1 MPAGELNGQHFE
13 NVIIGAGMA
22 GLAAGIRLALAGQQV
37 IILERHNA
45 SGGLNSF
52 YSQDGRKFDVGLHAM
67 TNYVPKGTKGTPLA
81 KLLRQLRI
89 PYDALD
95 LCPQLGSKIAFP
107 GCELAFSNDFALFES
122 EVARAFPAQIDG
134 FRALAEEVRTLDAF
148 NLGAI
153 PTSAR
158 EAVQRHINDPVLEDM
173 LFCPVM
179 YYGSAEEHDMDYGQF
194 AIMFRSLFFEGFA
207 RPFDGVRVI
216 IRLLQNKYRELG
228 GLRKMKCGIQKIHSE
243 GGRAHAITL
252 DNGDTITADKIIST
266 AGAVET
272 ARLCSDQTEAAG
284 ADNIGQLSF
293 TETIT
298 VLDRQPID
306 FGWHDTIIFF
316 NTRERFHYGRCENDL
331 VDPTS
336 GVICFPNNYN
346 YGDRQ
351 LNEGFLRITAM
362 ANHDKW
368 CALDE
373 PDYLAAKEHW
383 YRELQKVAIRI
394 LPEHKG
400 RDAWPHLSRLSS
412 AKTEASAN
420 PQETTG
426 RLEAALPTSAAALLD
441 QHRIAKDMFTPRTVR
456 KYTGH
461 LNGAIYGA
469 PNKIKDGRTHL
480 ENLYLAGTDQG
491 FLGIVGAMLSG
502 ISMANLHVLQ
512 GD

>member
-1 MPAGELNGQHFE
+1 MPTTLDNQHFE
-13 NVIIGAGMA
+13 TVIIGAGMA
-22 GLAAGIRLALAGQQV
+22 GMAAGIRLALAGKNV

-52 YSQDGRKFDVGLHAM
+52 YSIDGRKYDVGLHAM

-95 LCPQLGSKIAFP
+95 LCPQFGSKIAFP
-107 GCELAFSNDFALFES
+107 GCELKFNNNFALLES
-122 EVARAFPAQIDG
+122 EVARAFPGQIDG

-158 EAVQRHINDPVLEDM
+158 EAVQRHIGDPLLEDM

-207 RPFDGVRVI
+207 RPFEGVRTI

-228 GLRKMKCGIQKIHSE
+228 GVRKMKCGIQKIHTE
-243 GGRAHAITL
+243 GTRAHSITL
-252 DNGDTITADKIIST
+252 DNGETITADKIIST

-272 ARLCSDQTEAAG
+272 ARLCADQPEEAE

-298 VLDRQPID
+298 VLDRQPAK
-306 FGWHDTIIFF
+306 FGWDDTIIFF
-316 NTRERFHYGRCENDL
+316 NTRERFRYAAVEDDL

-336 GVICFPNNYN
+336 GVICFPNNYD

-351 LNEGFLRITAM
+351 LEEGFLRITAM

-368 CALDE
+368 CALE
-373 PDYLAAKEHW
+373 EQDYLAQKEHW
-383 YRELQKVAIRI
+383 YGELQKVALGI
-394 LPEHKG
+394 LPAPK
-400 RDAWPHLSRLSS
+400 
-412 AKTEASAN
+412 
-420 PQETTG
+420 
-426 RLEAALPTSAAALLD
+426 LD
-441 QHRIAKDMFTPRTVR
+441 LDDHRIAKDMFTPRTVR
-456 KYTGH
+456 KFTGH

-469 PNKIKDGRTHL
+469 PDKIKDGRTHL
-480 ENLYLAGTDQG
+480 DNLYLAGTDQG

-512 GD
+512 GDC

>member
-1 MPAGELNGQHFE
+1 MKLDPFKKHHCDVA
-13 NVIIGAGMA
+13 IIGAGMA
-22 GLAAGIRLALAGQQV
+22 GLAAGIRLALAGKSS

-52 YSQDGRKFDVGLHAM
+52 YSIGGRKYDVGLHAM
-67 TNYVPKGTKGTPLA
+67 TNFVPKGTKGTPLV

-95 LCPQLGSKIAFP
+95 LCPQNGSRIAFSE
-107 GCELAFSNDFALFES
+107 CELKFSNDFALLEA
-122 EVARAFPAQIDG
+122 EIAHAFPEQIDG
-134 FRALAEEVRTLDAF
+134 FRSLAEEVRTLDAF
-148 NLGAI
+148 NLGSK
-153 PTSAR
+153 PVSAR
-158 EAVQRHINDPVLEDM
+158 QAVQQHIQDSLLEDM

-179 YYGSAEEHDMDYGQF
+179 YYGSAQEHDMDYGQF

-216 IRLLQNKYRELG
+216 IRLLQDKYRSLG
-228 GLRKMKCGIQKIHSE
+228 GVRKMKHGVKKIHTESGKVSALE
-243 GGRAHAITL
+243 L
-252 DNGDTITADKIIST
+252 DNNATLTANKIIST

-272 ARLCSDQTEAAG
+272 ARLCDDQSQNAESH
-284 ADNIGQLSF
+284 NIGQLSF

-298 VLDRQPID
+298 VLDKQPAD
-306 FGWHDTIIFF
+306 FGWDDTIVFF
-316 NTRERFHYGRCENDL
+316 NTRKRFQYAGVDDDL

-336 GVICFPNNYN
+336 GVICFPNNYQ
-346 YGDRQ
+346 YGQDRQ
-351 LNEGFLRITAM
+351 LSEGFLRITAM
-362 ANHDKW
+362 ANHDRW
-368 CALDE
+368 CTLAE
-373 PDYLAAKEHW
+373 EDYLAQKDYW
-383 YRELQKVAIRI
+383 YQALQNVALNI
-394 LPEHKG
+394 LPEPKNG
-400 RDAWPHLSRLSS
+400 LRLDD
-412 AKTEASAN
+412 T
-420 PQETTG
+420 
-426 RLEAALPTSAAALLD
+426 
-441 QHRIAKDMFTPRTVR
+441 RIAKDMFTPRTVR

-512 GD
+512 G

>member
-1 MPAGELNGQHFE
+1 MPNSLNGQHFE
-13 NVIIGAGMA
+13 TVIIGAGMA
-22 GLAAGIRLALAGQQV
+22 GMAAGIRLALAGKNV

-89 PYDALD
+89 PYDAFE
-95 LCPQLGSKIAFP
+95 LCPQFGSKVAFP
-107 GCELAFSNDFALFES
+107 GCELKFSNDFALFES
-122 EVARAFPAQIDG
+122 EVERAFPKQIDG

-148 NLGAI
+148 NLGSI

-158 EAVQRHINDPVLEDM
+158 EAVQRHISDPLLEDM
-173 LFCPVM
+173 IFCPVM

-228 GLRKMKCGIQKIHSE
+228 GIRKMKCGIRSINTE
-243 GGRAHAITL
+243 GSRATSITL
-252 DNGDTITADKIIST
+252 DNGETITADKIIST
-266 AGAVET
+266 AGVVET
-272 ARLCSDQTEAAG
+272 ARLCSDQAENAA

-298 VLDRQPID
+298 VLDKQPVD
-306 FGWHDTIIFF
+306 FGWDDTIIFF
-316 NTRERFHYGRCENDL
+316 NTRERFRYARVEDDL

-336 GVICFPNNYN
+336 GVICFPNNYD

-351 LNEGFLRITAM
+351 LDEGFLRITAM

-368 CALDE
+368 CALEED
-373 PDYLAAKEHW
+373 DYLAQKEHW
-383 YRELQKVAIRI
+383 YGELQTVALQI
-394 LPEHKG
+394 LPDPTG
-400 RDAWPHLSRLSS
+400 RDACPQ
-412 AKTEASAN
+412 ASAN
-420 PQETTG
+420 HQDTTG
-426 RLEAALPTSAAALLD
+426 RLEAAVPTIASAADLLD

-491 FLGIVGAMLSG
+491 FLGIIGAMLSG

-512 GD
+512 GN

>member
-1 MPAGELNGQHFE
+1 MAAPTSLNGQHFDA
-13 NVIIGAGMA
+13 VIIGAGMA
-22 GLAAGIRLALAGQQV
+22 GMAAGIRLALADKNV

-52 YSQDGRKFDVGLHAM
+52 YSIEGRKYDVGLHAM

-95 LCPQLGSKIAFP
+95 LCPQYGSKVAFP
-107 GCELAFSNDFALFES
+107 GCELNFSNDFARLEA
-122 EVARAFPAQIDG
+122 EVARAFPGQIDG
-134 FRALAEEVRTLDAF
+134 FRALAEEVRTIDAF

-158 EAVQRHINDPVLEDM
+158 EAVQRHISDPMLEDM

-207 RPFDGVRVI
+207 RPFEGVRTI

-228 GLRKMKCGIQKIHSE
+228 GIRKMKCGIQKINTE
-243 GGRAHAITL
+243 GSRASSITL
-252 DNGDTITADKIIST
+252 DDGDTITADKIIST

-272 ARLCSDQTEAAG
+272 SRLCSDQNPEAE

-298 VLDRQPID
+298 VFDQQPAD
-306 FGWHDTIIFF
+306 FGWDDTIIFF
-316 NTRERFHYGRCENDL
+316 NTTELFHYARVEDEL

-336 GVICFPNNYN
+336 GVICFPNNYD
-346 YGDRQ
+346 YGDRK
-351 LNEGFLRITAM
+351 LEEGFLRITAM

-368 CALDE
+368 CALKED
-373 PDYLAAKEHW
+373 DYLAQKAHW
-383 YRELQKVAIRI
+383 YGELQKVALGI
-394 LPEHKG
+394 LPPPKG
-400 RDAWPHLSRLSS
+400 SDGSPQLS
-412 AKTEASAN
+412 AE
-420 PQETTG
+420 
-426 RLEAALPTSAAALLD
+426 ALLS
-441 QHRIAKDMFTPRTVR
+441 QHRLAHDMFTPRTVR
-456 KYTGH
+456 KFTGH

-512 GD
+512 GN

>member
-1 MPAGELNGQHFE
+1 MKLDPFKKHHCDVA
-13 NVIIGAGMA
+13 IIGAGMA
-22 GLAAGIRLALAGQQV
+22 GLAAGIRLALAGKSS

-52 YSQDGRKFDVGLHAM
+52 YSIGGRKYDVGLHAM
-67 TNYVPKGTKGTPLA
+67 TNFVPKGTKGTPLV

-95 LCPQLGSKIAFP
+95 LCPQNGSRIAFSE
-107 GCELAFSNDFALFES
+107 CELKFSNDFALLES
-122 EVARAFPAQIDG
+122 EIAHAFPEQIDG
-134 FRALAEEVRTLDAF
+134 FRSLAEEVRTLDAF
-148 NLGAI
+148 NLGSK
-153 PTSAR
+153 PVSAR
-158 EAVQRHINDPVLEDM
+158 QAVQQHIQDSLLEDM

-179 YYGSAEEHDMDYGQF
+179 YYGSAQEHDMDYGQF

-216 IRLLQNKYRELG
+216 IRLLQDKYRSLG
-228 GLRKMKCGIQKIHSE
+228 GVRKMKHGVKKIHTESGKVSALE
-243 GGRAHAITL
+243 L
-252 DNGDTITADKIIST
+252 DNNATLTANKIIST

-272 ARLCSDQTEAAG
+272 ARLCDDQSQNAESH
-284 ADNIGQLSF
+284 NIGQLSF

-298 VLDRQPID
+298 VLDKQPAD
-306 FGWHDTIIFF
+306 FGWDDTIVFF
-316 NTRERFHYGRCENDL
+316 NTRKRFQYAGVDDDL

-336 GVICFPNNYN
+336 GVICFPNNYQ
-346 YGDRQ
+346 YGQDRQ
-351 LNEGFLRITAM
+351 LSEGFLRITAM
-362 ANHDKW
+362 ANHDRW
-368 CALDE
+368 CTLAE
-373 PDYLAAKEHW
+373 EDYLAQKDYW
-383 YRELQKVAIRI
+383 YQALQNVALNI
-394 LPEHKG
+394 LPEPKNG
-400 RDAWPHLSRLSS
+400 LRLDD
-412 AKTEASAN
+412 T
-420 PQETTG
+420 
-426 RLEAALPTSAAALLD
+426 
-441 QHRIAKDMFTPRTVR
+441 RIAKDMFTPRTVR

-512 GD
+512 G

>member
-1 MPAGELNGQHFE
+1 MPPEPLAPQHFE
-13 NVIIGAGMA
+13 VAIIGAGMA
-22 GLAAGIRLALAGQQV
+22 GLAAGIRLALAGKKV

-52 YSQDGRKFDVGLHAM
+52 YSIAGRKYDVGLHAM
-67 TNYVPKGTKGTPLA
+67 TNYVPKGTKGTPLT

-95 LCPQLGSKIAFP
+95 LCPQNGSRIAFP
-107 GCELAFSNDFALFES
+107 GCELGFTNDFAVLES
-122 EVARAFPAQIDG
+122 EVAQNFPRQIDG
-134 FRALAEEVRTLDAF
+134 FRALAQEVRELDAF
-148 NLGAI
+148 NLGSI
-153 PTSAR
+153 PASAR
-158 EAVQRHINDPVLEDM
+158 QAVQRHISDPLLEDM

-179 YYGSAEEHDMDYGQF
+179 YYGSAQEHDMDYGQF

-207 RPFDGVRVI
+207 RPLDGVRVI
-216 IRLLQNKYRELG
+216 IKLLQDKYRSLG
-228 GLRKMKCGIQKIHSE
+228 GIRKMKCGIRRIHND
-243 GGRAHAITL
+243 GQRATALELDSGTL
-252 DNGDTITADKIIST
+252 LTADQIIST

-272 ARLCSDQTEAAG
+272 TRLCQGQPADAG
-284 ADNIGQLSF
+284 VDNIGQLSF

-298 VLDRQPID
+298 ALDQQPAD

-316 NTRERFHYGRCENDL
+316 NTRERFRYARVEHEL

-336 GVICFPNNYN
+336 GVICFPNNYQ
-346 YGDRQ
+346 YGAERQ
-351 LNEGFLRITAM
+351 LGEGFLRVTAM

-373 PDYLAAKEHW
+373 SDYLAQKAYW
-383 YRELQKVAIRI
+383 YDELQKVTLSL
-394 LPEHKG
+394 LPKPKNGQKIEDH
-400 RDAWPHLSRLSS
+400 RL
-412 AKTEASAN
+412 AS
-420 PQETTG
+420 
-426 RLEAALPTSAAALLD
+426 
-441 QHRIAKDMFTPRTVR
+441 DMFTPRTVR

-480 ENLYLAGTDQG
+480 DNLYIAGTDQG

-502 ISMANLHVLQ
+502 ISMANLHSLSP
-512 GD
+512 GS

>member
-1 MPAGELNGQHFE
+1 MMPNPLDQHYE
-13 NVIIGAGMA
+13 VVIIGAGMA
-22 GLAAGIRLALAGQQV
+22 GLAAGIRLALAGKKV

-67 TNYVPKGTKGTPLA
+67 TNYVPKGTKGTPLT

-95 LCPQLGSKIAFP
+95 LCPQNGSRIAFP
-107 GCELAFSNDFALFES
+107 GCELGFTNEFGFFES
-122 EVARAFPAQIDG
+122 EVAQAFPKQIDG
-134 FRALAEEVRTLDAF
+134 FRALVEEVRSLDAF

-153 PTSAR
+153 PASAR
-158 EAVQRHINDPVLEDM
+158 EAVRRHISDPLLEDM
-173 LFCPVM
+173 IFCPVM
-179 YYGSAEEHDMDYGQF
+179 YYGSAQEHDMDYGQF

-207 RPFDGVRVI
+207 RPLDGVRVI
-216 IRLLQNKYRELG
+216 IKLLQDKYRSLG
-228 GLRKMKCGIQKIHSE
+228 GVRKMKCGIQRIHTH
-243 GGRAHAITL
+243 GGRASSIEL
-252 DNGDTITADKIIST
+252 DSGAVLTADKIIST

-272 ARLCSDQTEAAG
+272 ARLCDDQPAEAEC
-284 ADNIGQLSF
+284 DNIGQLSF

-298 VLDRQPID
+298 VLDRPPAD
-306 FGWHDTIIFF
+306 FGWDDTIIFF
-316 NTRERFHYGRCENDL
+316 NTAERFRYARVEDDL

-336 GVICFPNNYN
+336 GVICFPNNYR
-346 YGDRQ
+346 YGEGRQ
-351 LNEGFLRITAM
+351 LEEGFLRVTAM
-362 ANHDKW
+362 ANHDRW
-368 CALDE
+368 CALSED
-373 PDYLAAKEHW
+373 DYLGQKAHW
-383 YRELQKVAIRI
+383 YKELQKVTLGL
-394 LPEHKG
+394 LPKAKLDL
-400 RDAWPHLSRLSS
+400 DA
-412 AKTEASAN
+412 
-420 PQETTG
+420 
-426 RLEAALPTSAAALLD
+426 
-441 QHRIAKDMFTPRTVR
+441 HRIASDMFTPRTVR

-512 GD
+512 P

>member
-1 MPAGELNGQHFE
+1 MSTDPTEQHYE
-13 NVIIGAGMA
+13 AAIIGAGMA
-22 GLAAGIRLALAGQQV
+22 GLAAGIRLALAGKQV

-52 YSQDGRKFDVGLHAM
+52 YSQEGRKFDVGLHAM
-67 TNYVPKGTKGTPLA
+67 TNYVPKGTKGTPLT

-95 LCPQLGSKIAFP
+95 LCPQNGSKVVFP
-107 GCELAFSNDFALFES
+107 GCQLGFNNDFAFFES
-122 EVARAFPAQIDG
+122 EVARAFPQQIDG

-153 PTSAR
+153 PSSAR
-158 EAVQRHINDPVLEDM
+158 QAVQRHITDPLLEDM
-173 LFCPVM
+173 IFCPVM
-179 YYGSAEEHDMDYGQF
+179 YYGSAQEQDMDYGQF

-207 RPFDGVRVI
+207 RPLDGVRVI
-216 IRLLQNKYRELG
+216 IKLLQDKYRSLG
-228 GLRKMKCGIQKIHSE
+228 GVRKMKCGIRKIHTD
-243 GGRAHAITL
+243 GTRASALEL
-252 DNGDTITADKIIST
+252 DNGTTLTADKIIST

-272 ARLCSDQTEAAG
+272 ARLCQDLPADAA

-298 VLDRQPID
+298 VLDRQPAD
-306 FGWHDTIIFF
+306 FGWDDTIIFF
-316 NTRERFHYGRCENDL
+316 NTAERFRYARVEDAL

-336 GVICFPNNYN
+336 GVICFPNNYQ
-346 YGDRQ
+346 YGAGRQ
-351 LNEGFLRITAM
+351 LEEGYLRVTAM
-362 ANHDKW
+362 ANHDQW
-368 CALDE
+368 CALAEDA
-373 PDYLAAKEHW
+373 YLAQKAHW
-383 YRELQKVAIRI
+383 YAELQKVTLSL
-394 LPEHKG
+394 LPSSKLDL
-400 RDAWPHLSRLSS
+400 DAHRL
-412 AKTEASAN
+412 AS
-420 PQETTG
+420 
-426 RLEAALPTSAAALLD
+426 
-441 QHRIAKDMFTPRTVR
+441 DMFTPRTVR

>member
-1 MPAGELNGQHFE
+1 MSNSLDNQHYE
-13 NVIIGAGMA
+13 TVIIGAGMA
-22 GLAAGIRLALAGQQV
+22 GLAAGIRLALAGKNV
-37 IILERHNA
+37 IVLERHNA

-67 TNYVPKGTKGTPLA
+67 TNYVPKGTKGTPLT

-95 LCPQLGSKIAFP
+95 LCPQNGSRIHFP
-107 GCELAFSNDFALFES
+107 GCQLEFTNDFAHFEA
-122 EVARAFPAQIDG
+122 EVAHAFPRQIDG

-158 EAVQRHINDPVLEDM
+158 EAVQRHISDPLLEDM
-173 LFCPVM
+173 IFCPVM
-179 YYGSAEEHDMDYGQF
+179 YYGSAQEHDMDYGQF

-207 RPFDGVRVI
+207 RPLEGVRVI
-216 IRLLQNKYRELG
+216 IKLLQDQYRSLG
-228 GLRKMKCGIQKIHSE
+228 GVRKMKCGIRKIHTS
-243 GGRAHAITL
+243 GSKASAIEL
-252 DNGDTITADKIIST
+252 DNGATITADKIIST

-272 ARLCSDQTEAAG
+272 ARLCNDQPADAAS
-284 ADNIGQLSF
+284 DNIGQLSF

-298 VLDRQPID
+298 VLDRQPAD
-306 FGWHDTIIFF
+306 FGWDDTIIFF
-316 NTRERFHYGRCENDL
+316 NTAERFRYARVEDAL

-336 GVICFPNNYN
+336 GVICFPNNYQ
-346 YGDRQ
+346 YGEGRQ
-351 LNEGFLRITAM
+351 LDEGFLRVTAM
-362 ANHDKW
+362 AHHDQW
-368 CALDE
+368 CALSED
-373 PDYLAAKEHW
+373 DYLAQKAHW
-383 YRELQKVAIRI
+383 YAKLQQVTLGL
-394 LPEHKG
+394 LPK
-400 RDAWPHLSRLSS
+400 
-412 AKTEASAN
+412 AK
-420 PQETTG
+420 
-426 RLEAALPTSAAALLD
+426 LD
-441 QHRIAKDMFTPRTVR
+441 LDTHRIASDMFTPRTVR

-502 ISMANLHVLQ
+502 ISMANLHCLQ
-512 GD
+512 NS

>member
-1 MPAGELNGQHFE
+1 MLSPLNGQHFE
-13 NVIIGAGMA
+13 TVIIGAGMA
-22 GLAAGIRLALAGQQV
+22 GLAAGIRLALAGKEV

-52 YSQDGRKFDVGLHAM
+52 YSQEGRKFDVGLHAM

-89 PYDALD
+89 PYDAFE
-95 LCPQLGSKIAFP
+95 LCPQHGSKVAFP
-107 GCELAFSNDFALFES
+107 SCELKFSNDFALLES
-122 EVARAFPAQIDG
+122 EVAETFPQQIDG
-134 FRALAEEVRTLDAF
+134 FRALAEEVKILDAF

-153 PTSAR
+153 PSSAR
-158 EAVQRHINDPVLEDM
+158 EAVRRHINDPLLEDM
-173 LFCPVM
+173 IFCPVM

-194 AIMFRSLFFEGFA
+194 SIMFRSLFFEGFA

-228 GLRKMKCGIQKIHSE
+228 GVRKMKCGIQKIQTE
-243 GGRAHAITL
+243 GKRATSLTL
-252 DNGDTITADKIIST
+252 DGGEVITADKVIST
-266 AGAVET
+266 AGVVET
-272 ARLCSDQTEAAG
+272 ARLCSDQGEDAA

-298 VLDRQPID
+298 VFDKQPKD
-306 FGWHDTIIFF
+306 FGWDDTIIFF
-316 NTRERFHYGRCENDL
+316 NTRERFRYARVDNEL

-336 GVICFPNNYN
+336 GVICFPNNYD
-346 YGDRQ
+346 YGDRE
-351 LNEGFLRITAM
+351 LDEGFLRITAM
-362 ANHDKW
+362 ANHDLW
-368 CALDE
+368 CGLGED
-373 PDYLAAKEHW
+373 DYLAQKEHW
-383 YRELQKVAIRI
+383 YAKLQ
-394 LPEHKG
+394 
-400 RDAWPHLSRLSS
+400 
-412 AKTEASAN
+412 N
-420 PQETTG
+420 
-426 RLEAALPTSAAALLD
+426 AALSLLSEPKLD
-441 QHRIAKDMFTPRTVR
+441 LDSHRIAKDMFTPRTVR
-456 KYTGH
+456 KFTGH

-512 GD
+512 GS

>member
-1 MPAGELNGQHFE
+1 MTRKRAHYNLQSNIYKMSQNLDNQHFE
-13 NVIIGAGMA
+13 TVIIGAGMA
-22 GLAAGIRLALAGQQV
+22 GLAAGIRLALAGKNV

-67 TNYVPKGTKGTPLA
+67 TNYVPKGTKGTPLT

-95 LCPQLGSKIAFP
+95 LCPQNGSRIHFP
-107 GCELAFSNDFALFES
+107 GAQLEFSNDFAHFEA
-122 EVARAFPAQIDG
+122 EVARAFPKQIDG

-158 EAVQRHINDPVLEDM
+158 EAVQRHISDPLLEDM
-173 LFCPVM
+173 IFCPVM
-179 YYGSAEEHDMDYGQF
+179 YYGSAQEHDMDYGQF

-207 RPFDGVRVI
+207 RPLDGVRVI
-216 IRLLQNKYRELG
+216 IKLLQDKYRSLG
-228 GLRKMKCGIQKIHSE
+228 GVRKMKCGIQRIHTS
-243 GGRAHAITL
+243 GNKASAIEL
-252 DNGDTITADKIIST
+252 DSGATITTDKIIST

-272 ARLCSDQTEAAG
+272 ARLCEDQPKDAASG
-284 ADNIGQLSF
+284 NIGQLSF

-298 VLDRQPID
+298 VLDRQPAD
-306 FGWHDTIIFF
+306 FGWDDTIIFF
-316 NTRERFHYGRCENDL
+316 NTAERFRYARVEDEL

-336 GVICFPNNYN
+336 GVICFPNNYQ
-346 YGDRQ
+346 YGDGRQ
-351 LNEGFLRITAM
+351 LNEGFLRVTAM

-368 CALDE
+368 CALGED
-373 PDYLAAKEHW
+373 DYLAQKAHW
-383 YRELQKVAIRI
+383 YAELQKVTLGL
-394 LPEHKG
+394 LPKSKLDL
-400 RDAWPHLSRLSS
+400 DA
-412 AKTEASAN
+412 
-420 PQETTG
+420 
-426 RLEAALPTSAAALLD
+426 
-441 QHRIAKDMFTPRTVR
+441 HRIASDMFTPRTVR

>member
-1 MPAGELNGQHFE
+1 MAAPTSLNGQHFDA
-13 NVIIGAGMA
+13 VIIGAGMA
-22 GLAAGIRLALAGQQV
+22 GMAAGIRLALADKNV

-52 YSQDGRKFDVGLHAM
+52 YSIEGRKYDVGLHAM

-95 LCPQLGSKIAFP
+95 LCPQYGSKVAFP
-107 GCELAFSNDFALFES
+107 GCELNFSNDFARLEA
-122 EVARAFPAQIDG
+122 EVARAFPGQIDG
-134 FRALAEEVRTLDAF
+134 FRALAEEVRTIDAF

-158 EAVQRHINDPVLEDM
+158 EAVQRHISDPMLEDM

-207 RPFDGVRVI
+207 RPFEGVRTI

-228 GLRKMKCGIQKIHSE
+228 GIRKMKCGIQKINTE
-243 GGRAHAITL
+243 GSRASSITL
-252 DNGDTITADKIIST
+252 DDGDTITADKIIST

-272 ARLCSDQTEAAG
+272 SRLCSDQNPEAE

-298 VLDRQPID
+298 VFDQQPAD
-306 FGWHDTIIFF
+306 FGWDDTIIFF
-316 NTRERFHYGRCENDL
+316 NTTERFHYARVEDEL

-336 GVICFPNNYN
+336 GVICFPNNYD
-346 YGDRQ
+346 YGDRK
-351 LNEGFLRITAM
+351 LEEGFLRITAM

-368 CALDE
+368 CALKGD
-373 PDYLAAKEHW
+373 DYLTQKAHW
-383 YRELQKVAIRI
+383 YGELQKVALGI
-394 LPEHKG
+394 LPPPKG
-400 RDAWPHLSRLSS
+400 SDGSPQLS
-412 AKTEASAN
+412 AE
-420 PQETTG
+420 
-426 RLEAALPTSAAALLD
+426 ALLS
-441 QHRIAKDMFTPRTVR
+441 QHRLAHDMFTPRTVR
-456 KYTGH
+456 KFTGH

-512 GD
+512 GN